1 MARRAFVFLH
11 NGSSENGTY
20 VGPRML
26 TPLPL
31 LGAKVVYVEHGTR
44 ITGRVRSIQP
54 ADWNSHSELTPMVHI
69 LEDGP
74 ALPAKTAP

>member
-11 NGSSENGTY
+11 NSGSENGTY

-26 TPLPL
+26 NPLPL
-31 LGAKVVYVEHGTR
+31 IGAKVVYVEHGTLV
-44 ITGRVRSIQP
+44 TGRVRSIQP
-54 ADWNSHSELTPMVHI
+54 ENWNSHSELTPMVHI

-74 ALPAKTAP
+74 GQPAKKTP

>member
-1 MARRAFVFLH
+1 
-11 NGSSENGTY
+11 
-20 VGPRML
+20 ML

-31 LGAKVVYVEHGTR
+31 LGAKVVYVEHGIR

-74 ALPAKTAP
+74 PQPAKTAP